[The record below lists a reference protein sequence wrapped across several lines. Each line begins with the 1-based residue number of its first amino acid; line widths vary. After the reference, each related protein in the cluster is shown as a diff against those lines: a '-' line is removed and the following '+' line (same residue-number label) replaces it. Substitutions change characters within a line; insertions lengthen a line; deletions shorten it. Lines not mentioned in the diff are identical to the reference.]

1 MTDPNQKVSPQLQQ
15 FIMQEQAKAQLQ
27 QTISRLTDECW
38 DKCMSSPGNSLSSRE
53 QACLDN
59 CARRFLDTTQFVVKY
74 FQSKASQG
82 GGDHFQ

>member
-1 MTDPNQKVSPQLQQ
+1 MNAGINALAVLVRLRIAYSTS
-15 FIMQEQAKAQLQ
+15 FQALDNNNNNF
-27 QTISRLTDECW
+27 SR
-38 DKCMSSPGNSLSSRE
+38 SIFFFAGSSLSSRE

-74 FQSKASQG
+74 FQSKAPQG